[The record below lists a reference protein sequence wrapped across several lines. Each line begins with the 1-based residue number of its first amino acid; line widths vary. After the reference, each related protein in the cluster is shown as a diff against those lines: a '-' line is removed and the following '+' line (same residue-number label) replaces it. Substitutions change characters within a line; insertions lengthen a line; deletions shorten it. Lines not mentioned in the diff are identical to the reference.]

1 MKYTYTPRG
10 VCSRRMT
17 VEIEDGIVKSLE
29 VMGGCQGN
37 LRGISAL
44 VVGRRAEELIGMLRG
59 IDCGG
64 KGTSCPDQLSYALE
78 AALDQM

>member
-37 LRGISAL
+37 LRGISSL

-78 AALDQM
+78 AALAQM

>member
-78 AALDQM
+78 AALAQM